1 VQQYSRQYGMT
12 IGSVISLNA
21 YQAGGDDDNHMY
33 SSQIVNNKSFNTTPF
48 NTLRVTCRSDFQL
61 TGSWVSY
68 RCIVTV
74 LSAAKKTLK
83 TLTAYIDEA
92 GPSDDIVSFDISGIN
107 QQVFIAIRFES
118 TGHAGGTYAS
128 INKIEFLN

>member
-1 VQQYSRQYGMT
+1 MT

-48 NTLRVTCRSDFQL
+48 NTLRITSRSDFQSM
-61 TGSWVSY
+61 GSWVSY
-68 RCIVTV
+68 RCIVTIM
-74 LSAAKKTLK
+74 KTSKSVLK
-83 TLTAYIDEA
+83 TLSAYIESS